1 MTKCLVFQHP
11 NGMVEALIAED
22 SPPEGMTEDDYL
34 EWRAEAV
41 QQPVPGAVRLPN
53 QLIASL
59 PDVNRRL
66 QWRWNGTAVIIDP
79 TVTLPPDSPSFLA
92 AVRTDVFANDIA
104 RINTAWKLQPMWYPA
119 VKDQDWKLVEEL
131 TKMALAAND
140 ITRAEYEG
148 IKVVAAAHHI
158 PVTL

>member
-1 MTKCLVFQHP
+1 MTKCLAFQHP
-11 NGMVEALIAED
+11 NGIVEALIFES
-22 SPPEGMTEDDYL
+22 SPPAGMTEDDYL
-34 EWRAEAV
+34 ELRAEAA
-41 QQPVPGAVRLPN
+41 QPTSDAVRLPN

-59 PDVNRRL
+59 PDVNKRL

-79 TVTLPPDSPSFLA
+79 TVILPPDSPSFLA

-140 ITRAEYEG
+140 ITRAEYDR